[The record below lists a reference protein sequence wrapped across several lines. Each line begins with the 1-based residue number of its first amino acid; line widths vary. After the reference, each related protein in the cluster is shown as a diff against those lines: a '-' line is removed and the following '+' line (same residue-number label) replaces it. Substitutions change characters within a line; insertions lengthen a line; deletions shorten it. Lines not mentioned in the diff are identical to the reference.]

1 MDSSFLTFLG
11 VSIIVIVAPGPDT
24 ALTIR
29 NTLRGGRP
37 GGIGT
42 ALGVSIGQLIWAVAT
57 SAGLVAVLLASE
69 PVFRAVRLA
78 GAGYL
83 IWLGLQSLR
92 AAFRAHRPPQAG
104 STAGAQLSSRA
115 AFVQGIVNNLGNPKM
130 AVFFAS
136 VLPQFTAPAHGMH
149 ALSLENVFALT
160 GDYPGAGDQPPVFD
174 LDSVQLVRLI
184 EERRRSG
191 MLEFWIDPES
201 PYAKPIFQEDKKFI
215 FHCAGG
221 LRSALAA
228 KTAKDMGLKP
238 VAHMGGGFAAWRDA
252 GGPIEKWE
260 PKKKG

>member
-1 MDSSFLTFLG
+1 MPPFAVSYALSVAPRLGRHNYLGGNATQMDGSFLTFLG

-29 NTLRGGRP
+29 NTLRGGRS

-57 SAGLVAVLLASE
+57 SVGLVLVLLASE

-104 STAGAQLSSRA
+104 GTAGAQLSSRA

-136 VLPQFTAPAHGMH
+136 VLPQFTAPGQGM
-149 ALSLENVFALT
+149 V
-160 GDYPGAGDQPPVFD
+160 
-174 LDSVQLVRLI
+174 
-184 EERRRSG
+184 
-191 MLEFWIDPES
+191 
-201 PYAKPIFQEDKKFI
+201 
-215 FHCAGG
+215 
-221 LRSALAA
+221 SALVLLGLVFSTLTFVWLAA
-228 KTAKDMGLKP
+228 YATVLSTAGRWLLTSPVRRAIEAASGAVLIGLGVK
-238 VAHMGGGFAAWRDA
+238 VAADA
-252 GGPIEKWE
+252 
-260 PKKKG
+260 

>member
-1 MDSSFLTFLG
+1 MTFLG
-11 VSIIVIVAPGPDT
+11 VSIVVIVAPGPDT

-57 SAGLVAVLLASE
+57 SVGLVAVLLASE
-69 PVFRAVRLA
+69 PVFRAARLA

-92 AAFRAHRPPQAG
+92 AAFHAHRPPQAS

-136 VLPQFTAPAHGMH
+136 VLPQFTAPGQGM
-149 ALSLENVFALT
+149 V
-160 GDYPGAGDQPPVFD
+160 
-174 LDSVQLVRLI
+174 
-184 EERRRSG
+184 
-191 MLEFWIDPES
+191 
-201 PYAKPIFQEDKKFI
+201 
-215 FHCAGG
+215 
-221 LRSALAA
+221 SALALL
-228 KTAKDMGLKP
+228 GLVFSTLTFVWLAAYATVLSTGGRWLRASP
-238 VAHMGGGFAAWRDA
+238 VRRAIDAASGAVLIGLGVKVAADA
-252 GGPIEKWE
+252 
-260 PKKKG
+260 